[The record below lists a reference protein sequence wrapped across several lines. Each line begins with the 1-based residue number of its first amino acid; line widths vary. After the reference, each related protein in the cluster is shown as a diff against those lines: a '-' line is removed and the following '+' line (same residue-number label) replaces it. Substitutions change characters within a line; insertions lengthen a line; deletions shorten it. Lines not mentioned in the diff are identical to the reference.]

1 MKYFL
6 FFLCFNNLAFSQT
19 KKSIDSLNNLPFQI
33 RQEKSAILLDYY
45 IVNAQNASKINYKF
59 GEAESYSNASLTSY
73 YLGKYQNDLRY
84 SLRAIALYEILKND
98 EKLALEYGELG
109 FRMKKT
115 NLKKAIYYMQKG
127 KNISEKN
134 KIQKPLLSIYNNYGY
149 LKELNKEYDSALYY
163 YKKGLLIKETIND
176 SVGLPY
182 SLNNIALIYIKQKKF
197 IESSKL
203 LERAYQIRLKLNDQI
218 GIAENYSYFG
228 DLNFKQN
235 KFNDAL
241 YYYEKSLKIA
251 LKNNYLDLVQNCYLF
266 ISECHE
272 KLGDTKESLYNFK
285 KHKEFSDRLLSKE
298 TTSKIAELEIQFD
311 TTKKEKQIIEQ
322 RAEAKQKN
330 TYLIGLS
337 VLALLI
343 SLVGFLIYKKQKQ
356 KNEQQEQ
363 EFVLKSALEK
373 IENQNKLQEQRLSIS
388 RDLHDNIGSQLTF
401 IISSVE
407 NIKYGFDI
415 QNEKLESKLSNISSF
430 AKDTIVE
437 LRDTIWAMNSN
448 EITYEDL
455 QVRINNFLEKAKE
468 AKQEIIFSFEIDKN
482 LTTKK
487 LSSVEGMNVYRTI
500 QEAINNSLKY
510 AKASIIAVN
519 IKLQENQIII
529 SVKDNGNGFDVATVE
544 KGNGLNN
551 MKKRINEIGGKLTI
565 SSSDNGTSIEVLI

>member
-235 KFNDAL
+235 KFKDAL
-241 YYYEKSLKIA
+241 PP
-251 LKNNYLDLVQNCYLF
+251 LVF
-266 ISECHE
+266 F
-272 KLGDTKESLYNFK
+272 GKE
-285 KHKEFSDRLLSKE
+285 
-298 TTSKIAELEIQFD
+298 
-311 TTKKEKQIIEQ
+311 
-322 RAEAKQKN
+322 
-330 TYLIGLS
+330 
-337 VLALLI
+337 
-343 SLVGFLIYKKQKQ
+343 
-356 KNEQQEQ
+356 
-363 EFVLKSALEK
+363 
-373 IENQNKLQEQRLSIS
+373 
-388 RDLHDNIGSQLTF
+388 
-401 IISSVE
+401 
-407 NIKYGFDI
+407 
-415 QNEKLESKLSNISSF
+415 
-430 AKDTIVE
+430 
-437 LRDTIWAMNSN
+437 
-448 EITYEDL
+448 
-455 QVRINNFLEKAKE
+455 
-468 AKQEIIFSFEIDKN
+468 
-482 LTTKK
+482 
-487 LSSVEGMNVYRTI
+487 
-500 QEAINNSLKY
+500 
-510 AKASIIAVN
+510 
-519 IKLQENQIII
+519 
-529 SVKDNGNGFDVATVE
+529 DV
-544 KGNGLNN
+544 
-551 MKKRINEIGGKLTI
+551 
-565 SSSDNGTSIEVLI
+565 